1 MNMSNNQI
9 EIICYV
15 RKSKYFKSNTNSY
28 VNSRLDRLTLYP
40 FHCKIYIAILFF

>member
-15 RKSKYFKSNTNSY
+15 RKYKYFKSNTNSY
-28 VNSRLDRLTLYP
+28 VYFTMKWIES
-40 FHCKIYIAILFF
+40 